1 MSETITINNKVYK
14 TSDLSEKAK
23 GLVNDIALIQ
33 NGIKDKNTEVAIYT
47 IASDTLMN
55 ELVKETADLKEVEQT
70 TDSEE

>member
-1 MSETITINNKVYK
+1 MPETITINDKVYK

-23 GLVNDIALIQ
+23 GLVNDITLIQ
-33 NGIKDKNTEVAIYT
+33 NSIKDKNTEVAIYN

-55 ELVKETADLKEVEQT
+55 ELVKETAGLKEVEQT